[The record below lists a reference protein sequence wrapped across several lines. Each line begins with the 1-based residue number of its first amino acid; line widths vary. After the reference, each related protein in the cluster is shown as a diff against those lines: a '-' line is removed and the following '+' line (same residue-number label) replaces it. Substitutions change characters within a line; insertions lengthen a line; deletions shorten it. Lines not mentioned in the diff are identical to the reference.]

1 MSKSGDVGES
11 GDARKLDCGCG
22 GLSSSNSATGVNLGK
37 SLVIKGVDRSL
48 ILVTIACKSWVR
60 LSVTRR
66 ILVRR
71 SERGEDV
78 GLSAA
83 GAAAGGEDESMLA
96 NVRVGLA

>member
-1 MSKSGDVGES
+1 M
-11 GDARKLDCGCG
+11 
-22 GLSSSNSATGVNLGK
+22 
-37 SLVIKGVDRSL
+37 
-48 ILVTIACKSWVR
+48 TIACKSWVR

-83 GAAAGGEDESMLA
+83 GAAVGGEDESMVA